1 MSDRL
6 RPSNDKQA
14 ILTRNMS
21 QEPNLKEVFVA
32 ISYALHEELGKHLHD
47 QESLVLT
54 YKRTAPSPWA
64 FKALTMRQ
72 LPILT
77 QL

>member
-1 MSDRL
+1 MSNRL

-32 ISYALHEELGKHLHD
+32 ISYALHEVLGKHLHD
-47 QESLVLT
+47 QESLVRT
-54 YKRTAPSPWA
+54 Y
-64 FKALTMRQ
+64 
-72 LPILT
+72 
-77 QL
+77 

>member
-1 MSDRL
+1 
-6 RPSNDKQA
+6 
-14 ILTRNMS
+14 MS

-32 ISYALHEELGKHLHD
+32 ISYALHEELGKHLH
-47 QESLVLT
+47 ESLVLT

-64 FKALTMRQ
+64 SKALTMRQ

>member
-1 MSDRL
+1 
-6 RPSNDKQA
+6 
-14 ILTRNMS
+14 MS

-64 FKALTMRQ
+64 SKALTMRQ
-72 LPILT
+72 RPILT